1 MQMACSDWFIA
12 LFSPIVIGNENILV
26 TNQSL
31 IKAKATQLND
41 VPHKSNLLKDRL
53 VLCFSGYVECVKWLV
68 ANRAKV
74 DVVDSNGRTPLD
86 IAEVNL
92 AVSMF

>member
-26 TNQSL
+26 TNPSL
-31 IKAKATQLND
+31 IKAKARQLND
-41 VPHKSNLLKDRL
+41 VPHKSNLSKDRL

-92 AVSMF
+92 AISMF